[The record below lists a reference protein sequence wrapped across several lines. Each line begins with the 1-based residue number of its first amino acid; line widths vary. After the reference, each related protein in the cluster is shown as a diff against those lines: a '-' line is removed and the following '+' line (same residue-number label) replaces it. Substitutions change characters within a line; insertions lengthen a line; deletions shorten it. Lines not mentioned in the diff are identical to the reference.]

1 MNNLNRRPNS
11 NLKAPLLAA
20 AFATTLTATL
30 ATTITATLATLGLTS
45 TAQAAEH
52 TLTIS
57 SWTPPTHGINAK
69 MWPGLTEMIEQ
80 ATDGRVT
87 TELKLGLAPPPAQMD
102 LVMDGAA
109 DMTIIFHG
117 YQPGRFTGSK
127 LIELPG
133 YEGNA
138 EAASVAYWRVH
149 EAHLK
154 ALDEHKG
161 VKLVALT
168 THGPGQIH
176 TNSDVKSLADLNGLK
191 TRLGGGVSGDVGA
204 ELGLVGIRVPA
215 PKVYETL
222 ASGAADA
229 VAMPYEGRKGFK
241 LTEVAKNVYEM
252 PGGFYRGSFAI
263 LMSQEKFDSL
273 PADIQTALD
282 DKVFGEPASKM
293 FGAVWDEIDQTGRDV
308 TAAAE
313 GNSVTVANDE
323 DIAAYAD
330 VAKKITAKI
339 MGELKDKGVDA
350 QAAYDMI
357 KTEMAK

>member
-1 MNNLNRRPNS
+1 MNKPQ
-11 NLKAPLLAA
+11 KLAA
-20 AFATTLTATL
+20 SCLMAVSVAIAATGAV
-30 ATTITATLATLGLTS
+30 
-45 TAQAAEH
+45 QAADH

-57 SWTPPTHGINAK
+57 SWTPPTHGINAM
-69 MWPGLTEMIEQ
+69 MWPGLTSMIEE

-117 YQPGRFTGSK
+117 YQPGRFVGTK

-149 EAHLK
+149 EAHL
-154 ALDEHKG
+154 AAMNEHKG

-176 TNSDVKSLADLNGLK
+176 TNASVNSLADLDGLK

-252 PGGFYRGSFAI
+252 PGGFYRGSFAV

-273 PADIQTALD
+273 PADIQSALD
-282 DKVFGEPASKM
+282 EKVFGEPASRM
-293 FGAVWDEIDQTGRDV
+293 FGSVWDKIDQIGRDA
-308 TAAAE
+308 TTSAE
-313 GNSVTVANDE
+313 GNTIVVASDA
-323 DIAAYAD
+323 DATAYAD
-330 VAKKITAKI
+330 IAQKITAKVL
-339 MGELKDKGVDA
+339 GELKEKGVDA
-350 QAAYDMI
+350 EAAHAMV